1 MKPMHK
7 ITPLPRR
14 PASRP
19 GAGRPG
25 GHAASAKGASY
36 LSPGRSPGNPAAPG
50 ALALKGQ
57 PNATFQAAAGW
68 PGAIPGLR
76 PGLRNGRPFGPPV
89 CACGPAGSGQTPA
102 MWPASQHDSPPDA
115 GRIRHGSPTAARKP
129 ELSHFLRT

>member
-89 CACGPAGSGQTPA
+89 WACGPTGSGQTLA
-102 MWPASQHDSPPDA
+102 MLPASQHDSPPSA
-115 GRIRHGSPTAARKP
+115 RWPGETAFECRHDQKTC
-129 ELSHFLRT
+129 ELR

>member
-36 LSPGRSPGNPAAPG
+36 LSPGRSPGNPTTHG

-89 CACGPAGSGQTPA
+89 WAGGGARGKAPSSSTKQI
-102 MWPASQHDSPPDA
+102 SCC
-115 GRIRHGSPTAARKP
+115 RAAAQL
-129 ELSHFLRT
+129 ESDH